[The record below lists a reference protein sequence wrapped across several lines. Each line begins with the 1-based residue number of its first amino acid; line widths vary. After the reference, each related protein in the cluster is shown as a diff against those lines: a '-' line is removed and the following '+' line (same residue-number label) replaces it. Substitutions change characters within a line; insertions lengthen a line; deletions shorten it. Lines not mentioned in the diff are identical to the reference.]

1 MIHLQRN
8 SQCFLSVTAALQ
20 PMLQDN
26 LAAGDSVRSGCD
38 VRMQPL
44 LPDNTF
50 SKGLRRQR
58 FGYTD
63 VTRDSLDSQT
73 LLQSRQAPPMGR
85 VLRIL
90 LGLVL
95 MVYVTP
101 VYFQV
106 PVRVAVGSLL
116 LMLGLI
122 GIYSLIHIVVSRR
135 IVAFGPFLGA
145 IVANGLLVALY
156 VAGASGLPILGHGK
170 GQLAAVTFFGVS
182 LVVAGVRAA
191 PGCEVMAIP
200 SLLFRKHT
208 ELACLI
214 FSPLDRFERKL
225 RSTRG

>member
-1 MIHLQRN
+1 
-8 SQCFLSVTAALQ
+8 
-20 PMLQDN
+20 
-26 LAAGDSVRSGCD
+26 
-38 VRMQPL
+38 
-44 LPDNTF
+44 
-50 SKGLRRQR
+50 
-58 FGYTD
+58 
-63 VTRDSLDSQT
+63 
-73 LLQSRQAPPMGR
+73 MGR

-90 LGLVL
+90 LGLAL
-95 MVYVTP
+95 MIYVTP
-101 VYFQV
+101 VYSQV
-106 PVRVAVGSLL
+106 PARVAVGSLL
-116 LMLGLI
+116 LMLALI

-170 GQLAAVTFFGVS
+170 GQLAAVAFFGVS

-200 SLLFRKHT
+200 SLLFGKHT

-225 RSTRG
+225 RSKRGG